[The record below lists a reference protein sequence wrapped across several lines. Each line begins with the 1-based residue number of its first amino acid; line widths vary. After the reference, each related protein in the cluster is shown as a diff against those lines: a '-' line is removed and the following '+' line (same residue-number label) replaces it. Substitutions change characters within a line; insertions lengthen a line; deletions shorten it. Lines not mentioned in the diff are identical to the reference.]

1 MKTRIRIDVFGF
13 WFSVLPFGEVYG
25 MFGCWVKS
33 GVVSYCGVFV
43 FCKIYKK
50 IKNKLNALN

>member
-50 IKNKLNALN
+50 KIIIN